1 MITIKQNE
9 IVTICGKRGSGKT
22 YLMKNI
28 LKSVH
33 NFFVYDPLHQ
43 ISISDAYITKNFN
56 DALNVMRKG
65 SKRIIYK
72 PMQISISEFDILSKM
87 IYNVGN
93 IMLLVDEADR
103 VMPSRAITK
112 NASALIDLGRTRLI
126 GGIFITRRLAR
137 LDSLPI
143 SQSDHVIA
151 FKTILP
157 QDVKYLKEFIGELA
171 EQASNLKPYHFLYY
185 DGNETIIHKPI

>member
-1 MITIKQNE
+1 MITIKQND
-9 IVTICGKRGSGKT
+9 IITICGKRGSGKT

-28 LKSVH
+28 LKAVS

-56 DALNVMRKG
+56 DAINVLRKG
-65 SKRIIYK
+65 SKRIIYN
-72 PMQISISEFDILSKM
+72 PIQINITEFDTLCRM
-87 IYNVGN
+87 IYSVGN
-93 IMLLVDEADR
+93 IMFLVDEADR
-103 VMPSRAITK
+103 IMPSRAITK
-112 NASALIDLGRTRLI
+112 NASALIDLGRTSLI
-126 GGIFITRRLAR
+126 GGIFVTRRLAR

-143 SQSDHVIA
+143 SQSDHVMA

-157 QDVKYLKEFIGELA
+157 QDVKYLKEFIGEIA
-171 EQASNLKPYHFLYY
+171 EQAPNLKPYHFLYY